1 MGLRI
6 IVAGVAAV
14 LVVSLQA
21 TVSAQTETADVPV
34 VTGAANTTQIAAS
47 KRYLAWAQAS
57 AQRPNRSNVYV
68 KGRGGERVK
77 LNPKGTEASLGG
89 FDDSLLAYQL
99 FNGSVQNGS
108 SRIEIVNLEN
118 NETRTPKHANSKHW
132 DFWPS
137 LSGRW
142 LLFGRTNADRGTT
155 KILLTNLRSGRTIT
169 LDKGPASAYFQPGQV
184 NGRYAVWVRWNDGG
198 KSRAFVFN
206 RKTGKQRTVPSGDQF
221 NWAPSV
227 TRRGVVH
234 FGRSGRRCGS
244 RSKLLRWSKRTGLD
258 RLIRLPDGI
267 DISDSYVSRDR
278 SGALE
283 MYYVRI
289 DCSNNANGDAHKLRF
304 GGDTEPPE
312 PTASPTPS
320 PSPSGPTLTV
330 DVNGDGEVTSDP
342 DGIDCGSDC
351 SEDYEEGTE
360 ITLTAVADDGSRFRS
375 WSLPN
380 CRGRDEVCT
389 FVIEDD
395 MTVTATFE

>member
-1 MGLRI
+1 MGFRI
-6 IVAGVAAV
+6 VVAAIAAA
-14 LVVSLQA
+14 LVASIQA
-21 TVSAQTETADVPV
+21 TVSAQTEITDVPV
-34 VTGAANTTQIAAS
+34 VTGAASTTQIAAS
-47 KRYLAWAQAS
+47 KRYIAWAQAP
-57 AQRPNRSNVYV
+57 AGRQNQSNVYV
-68 KGRGGERVK
+68 KERGEDRVK

-89 FDDSLLAYQL
+89 FDGSLLAYQL
-99 FNGSVQNGS
+99 FNGSVQTGS
-108 SRIEIVNLEN
+108 SRIKIVNLEN

-142 LLFGRTNADRGTT
+142 LLFGLTNANRGTT

-169 LDKGPASAYFQPGQV
+169 VDKGPASAYFQPGQV

-206 RKTGKQRTVPSGDQF
+206 RKTGKRRAVPTGDQF

-234 FGRSGRRCGS
+234 FGRTGRRCGS
-244 RSKLLRWSKRTGLD
+244 RTKLLRWSKRTGLD
-258 RLIRLPDGI
+258 RLTRLPDGI

-278 SGALE
+278 TGTLE

-289 DCSNNANGDAHKLRF
+289 DCSNDANGNAHKLRF
-304 GGDTEPPE
+304 GGDTEPSPE
-312 PTASPTPS
+312 PSASPT

-330 DVNGDGEVTSDP
+330 DISGDGEVTSDP

-351 SEDYEEGTE
+351 SADFEEGTE
-360 ITLTAVADDGSRFRS
+360 ITLTAVADDGARFRS
-375 WSLPN
+375 WSHPN